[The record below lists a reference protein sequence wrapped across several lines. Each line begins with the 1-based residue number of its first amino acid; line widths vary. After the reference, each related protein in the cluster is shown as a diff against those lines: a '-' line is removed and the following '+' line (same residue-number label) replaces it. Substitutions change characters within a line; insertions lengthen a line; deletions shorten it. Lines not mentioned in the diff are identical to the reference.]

1 MKVVL
6 DTNIIFSSLINSN
19 GTIGAILFNSNDI
32 FEFYSCSY
40 MRYEIDKHWEK
51 LKKISKLSE
60 QELLISKQLLFS
72 KIKFINE
79 SLIPEKIW
87 LQAEKLTKDIDE
99 DDIDFIALSLFLKAK
114 LWTGDKV
121 LQKGLNLLG
130 YKQLLNTEEIN
141 IMFLK
146 KLKA

>member
-40 MRYEIDKHWEK
+40 MRYEIDKQWEK

>member
-19 GTIGAILFNSNDI
+19 GTIGAILFNSNTI

>member
-1 MKVVL
+1 M
-6 DTNIIFSSLINSN
+6 
-19 GTIGAILFNSNDI
+19 
-32 FEFYSCSY
+32 
-40 MRYEIDKHWEK
+40 
-51 LKKISKLSE
+51 
-60 QELLISKQLLFS
+60 FS
-72 KIKFINE
+72 KIQFINE

-130 YKQLLNTEEIN
+130 FKQLLNTEEIN

-146 KLKA
+146 KLQA

>member
-6 DTNIIFSSLINSN
+6 DTNIIFGSLINSN
-19 GTIGAILFNSNDI
+19 GTIGAILFNSNTI

-60 QELLISKQLLFS
+60 QELLVSKQLLFS

-130 YKQLLNTEEIN
+130 FKQLLNTEEIN

-146 KLKA
+146 KLQA